1 MAGQEIRIAIF
12 GESVL
17 MDGIVIC
24 LQENPL
30 FSIACTGSD
39 VAEALNLVNQFQ
51 PHVIIFEPGFPIM
64 ETMCCQMCNLTT
76 VRLIALD
83 DGCDKV
89 MVMESALV
97 ESPSLADLQEFV
109 ADSITCKG
117 LFQVAITNPA

>member
-1 MAGQEIRIAIF
+1 MAGQSIRIAIF

-17 MDGIVIC
+17 MEGIVIC
-24 LQENPL
+24 LEENPF
-30 FSIACTGSD
+30 FSVECTGSD
-39 VAEALNLVNQFQ
+39 VAQALNLVNQFQ

-64 ETMCCQMCNLTT
+64 ETMCCQMCHLTN

-89 MVMESALV
+89 MTMESALI
-97 ESPSLADLQEFV
+97 ESPSLVDLQEIV

-117 LFQVAITNPA
+117 LIQVASTNPA